1 MSRTVIIRPRAEDDL
16 ANGRRW
22 YNRQRAGL
30 GHEFILDVA
39 RKLEEVAEQPE
50 LYATVY
56 RDVRRALPRRF
67 PYAIYFRLRSDVVIV
82 SAVIYVS
89 RSDRQWKSRFK

>member
-16 ANGRRW
+16 VEGRRW

-30 GHEFILDVA
+30 GQEFIADIARTLQRVA
-39 RKLEEVAEQPE
+39 DQPE
-50 LYATVY
+50 LYSTVY

-67 PYAIYFRLRSDVVIV
+67 PYAIYFRLRGEVVIV
-82 SAVIYVS
+82 SAVIHVS
-89 RSDRQWKSRFK
+89 RSDGRWKSRFK